1 MIRNLLLFIIIATT
15 LSCKVTFTQRIR
27 TQAENSKI
35 DLSKIQFYNSDKIIL
50 KRMLSNDEIKV
61 ASGKIT
67 IENGKYIEVIR
78 IKKNTPGKCNITS
91 NNQLQISFEDGAN
104 RSFLFQNDNT
114 FSPRGIYE
122 LKPDNCKL
130 VKKETLE
137 FTTDKNSMLP
147 IKSGEKMVNECTVTY
162 DDKKYKVEL
171 NAMPYLKIKKAKF
184 TRKRQVKRR
193 TAKGVKVS

>member
-1 MIRNLLLFIIIATT
+1 MIKNLLFFALIFTT
-15 LSCKVTFTQRIR
+15 ISCKVTFTQRIR
-27 TQAENSKI
+27 NQAENSKI

-50 KRMLSNDEIKV
+50 KRSLSSDEVKV
-61 ASGKIT
+61 ASGQIT

-78 IKKNTPGKCNITS
+78 ILKNTPGKCTVTA
-91 NNQLQISFEDGAN
+91 NNQLQINFEDGSN
-104 RSFLFQNDNT
+104 RTFLFQNDNAL
-114 FSPRGIYE
+114 SPKGIYE
-122 LKPDNCKL
+122 LKPDDCKL

-162 DDKKYKVEL
+162 DNKKYKVEL

-184 TRKRQVKRR
+184 TRKKQVRRR
-193 TAKGVKVS
+193 TAKGVKVN